1 MGHKT
6 TRVIQYAMAQR
17 TENMWERRVVAV
29 REVNDHK
36 HLRTADRHQAQ
47 WRGAGENICCG
58 LVGERQIGFVRAGYW
73 AGWCGMGGHTD
84 RVRMIERAK
93 WTGMCR
99 ARIRERSGRSLWA
112 GAAGEE
118 KIARRRGATQ

>member
-47 WRGAGENICCG
+47 WRGAGENIGCG
-58 LVGERQIGFVRAGYW
+58 
-73 AGWCGMGGHTD
+73 
-84 RVRMIERAK
+84 
-93 WTGMCR
+93 
-99 ARIRERSGRSLWA
+99 
-112 GAAGEE
+112 
-118 KIARRRGATQ
+118 

>member
-36 HLRTADRHQAQ
+36 HLRTADRHQA
-47 WRGAGENICCG
+47 
-58 LVGERQIGFVRAGYW
+58 
-73 AGWCGMGGHTD
+73 
-84 RVRMIERAK
+84 
-93 WTGMCR
+93 
-99 ARIRERSGRSLWA
+99 
-112 GAAGEE
+112 
-118 KIARRRGATQ
+118 